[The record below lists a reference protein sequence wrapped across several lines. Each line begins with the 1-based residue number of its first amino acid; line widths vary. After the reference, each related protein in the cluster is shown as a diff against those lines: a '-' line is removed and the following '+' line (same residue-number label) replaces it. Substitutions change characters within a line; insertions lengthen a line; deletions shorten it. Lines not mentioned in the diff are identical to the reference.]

1 MYLDIKQKS
10 DTTYIYFIDEWSK
23 ETLKDIEKLSIPKS
37 SAKIIIDV
45 SRVTKFDSAGIIE
58 FIKIFNRLKKEA
70 TVEVVGYTQKQ
81 KEFYELLK
89 DSYNKKIP
97 IIKEN
102 FFEDIGKAFI
112 SLLNDIK
119 IFFSFLGEF
128 CYSLLF
134 IFRNPKNFR
143 YKEIIYHIYQ
153 SGVMALV
160 IVALTAFLIGLVIAY
175 QAGAQLTKFGADI
188 YIVDTVGISI
198 TRELAPMVTAIVIAG
213 RSGSAYTAEIGAM
226 KITQELDA
234 MKTFAFDVYLF
245 LVLPR
250 VIALMI
256 ALPLLIFFA
265 DIIGIFGGMVAAK
278 AQVGISFDQF
288 ILRTAEVLKA
298 KHYILGLIKAPF
310 FAMVI
315 ALIGCF
321 RGFEVE
327 NNTESLG
334 LKTTQSVVNSIF
346 LVIAFDALFSV
357 IYTELGL

>member
-1 MYLDIKQKS
+1 MYLEIKEQK
-10 DTTYIYFIDEWSK
+10 DKVFIILKDEWSK
-23 ETLKDIEKLSIPKS
+23 NTV
-37 SAKIIIDV
+37 AKIDKFTLPKLKKEINIDV
-45 SRVTKFDSAGIIE
+45 SAITKFDSAGVIE
-58 FIKIFNRLKKEA
+58 FIKIYNSLKKFA
-70 TVEVVGYTQKQ
+70 NVEVVGYS
-81 KEFYELLK
+81 KEQEKIYNLLK
-89 DSYNKKIP
+89 DSYGVKVP
-97 IIKEN
+97 VIKEG
-102 FFEDIGKAFI
+102 FFEDLGKAF
-112 SLLNDIK
+112 LNFLNDIK
-119 IFFSFLGEF
+119 EFFKFLGQF
-128 CYSLLF
+128 CYSFLF
-134 IFRNPKNFR
+134 IFKNYKNFR
-143 YKEIIYHIYQ
+143 YKEIVYHIYQ

-160 IVALTAFLIGLVIAY
+160 IVGLTAFLIGLVIAY
-175 QAGAQLTKFGADI
+175 QAGAQLNKFGADI
-188 YIVDTVGISI
+188 FVVDTVGISI

-234 MKTFAFDVYLF
+234 MKTFAFDPYLF
-245 LVLPR
+245 LVWPR

-288 ILRTAEVLKA
+288 ILRTEEVLDV
-298 KHYILGLIKAPF
+298 KHYILGLIKAPI
-310 FAMVI
+310 FAIVI

-327 NNTESLG
+327 GNTESLG